1 MTQHDDDPFA
11 PKTESGLK
19 PETVH
24 VKKSDNPLSSDAL
37 LAAQN
42 DKVVVTLKG
51 GAGYDAPWIV
61 IHAADVQ
68 DAHNHFVGDNSKL
81 LVDLMSRVQTASKEF
96 VGRAPARE
104 VVNAAAPAPTS
115 NVPAGA
121 QSAPNNET
129 RQCKH
134 GAMTYKTGSKGGRT
148 WKAFMCPTPKGAP
161 DQCEPQW
168 IRD

>member
-11 PKTESGLK
+11 PKTEEAPAVRGKFPDNPVSADAIRLA
-19 PETVH
+19 ELQ
-24 VKKSDNPLSSDAL
+24 SDN
-37 LAAQN
+37 
-42 DKVVVTLKG
+42 KVVVTLKG
-51 GAGYDAPWIV
+51 GASFSDPWIV
-61 IHAADVQ
+61 IHANSVEDADSQ
-68 DAHNHFVGDNSKL
+68 MDAKLAALMEKTQKVAKKFVELGGGS
-81 LVDLMSRVQTASKEF
+81 
-96 VGRAPARE
+96 APT
-104 VVNAAAPAPTS
+104 AAPAPTS

-148 WKAFMCPTPKGAP
+148 WRAFMCPTPKGAP
-161 DQCEPQW
+161 DQCEPEW

>member
-1 MTQHDDDPFA
+1 MAQHDDDPFA
-11 PKTESGLK
+11 PKTEEA
-19 PETVH
+19 PV
-24 VKKSDNPLSSDAL
+24 VQVRVPDNPRSADEVMVAVAE
-37 LAAQN
+37 AAR
-42 DKVVVTLKG
+42 DEVVVTLKG
-51 GAGYDAPWIV
+51 TGELPWIV
-61 IHAADVQ
+61 IHTNSVANAVS
-68 DAHNHFVGDNSKL
+68 HFNSDL
-81 LVDLMSRVQTASKEF
+81 LTLME
-96 VGRAPARE
+96 RAQNATVTFAGLRPAP
-104 VVNAAAPAPTS
+104 VAVSSAPTPTS

>member
-11 PKTESGLK
+11 PKTEEVVQGK
-19 PETVH
+19 AP
-24 VKKSDNPLSSDAL
+24 DNPESVLPIRRLGGDD
-37 LAAQN
+37 N
-42 DKVVVTLKG
+42 KVVVTLKG
-51 GAGYDAPWIV
+51 GASFSDPWIV
-61 IHAADVQ
+61 IHANSVEEADAQ
-68 DAHNHFVGDNSKL
+68 MDAKLAALMEKTHRVAKKFVEVGGG
-81 LVDLMSRVQTASKEF
+81 TA
-96 VGRAPARE
+96 P
-104 VVNAAAPAPTS
+104 AAPAQTS
-115 NVPAGA
+115 SAPAGA

-161 DQCEPQW
+161 DQCDPQW